1 MKDANKEH
9 QNFDDESKRV
19 VSIFR
24 RGLCS
29 ERNRKHAIGVL
40 IELKK
45 HLKSLGELD
54 NAMETGNRLS
64 TRVPTEFL
72 VLPYFYNSI
81 EKKVHVFFFSRIFN
95 PIMNY
100 CRYQISLPYP

>member
-29 ERNRKHAIGVL
+29 ERNRKHAIGVFDRV
-40 IELKK
+40 K
-45 HLKSLGELD
+45 
-54 NAMETGNRLS
+54 ETLEKFRR
-64 TRVPTEFL
+64 TR
-72 VLPYFYNSI
+72 
-81 EKKVHVFFFSRIFN
+81 
-95 PIMNY
+95 
-100 CRYQISLPYP
+100 